1 MALVNLGFGGDRKIE
16 SGSHIC
22 AVYDN
27 RSQLMDILV
36 PFIACGLDNREL
48 CVVVGDDALMADV
61 RRALSERGMNPDR
74 YVIGEQLL
82 FLTAIDHYYAES
94 RFNVE
99 RLVRAVDDLMEL
111 VISQGFQ
118 SARVAGD
125 NTPVMDHIVQSLG
138 DWVQYEARLN
148 VGLRGK
154 SVVALCIYNQRR
166 TPGQVM
172 TTMLKTHPLVVM
184 DGVIHEN
191 PFYQEP
197 DQLLGG
203 LPAPGEIT

>member
-1 MALVNLGFGGDRKIE
+1 MTMLNLGFAGDRKIE

-22 AVYDN
+22 VVYDN
-27 RSQLMDILV
+27 RDQLMEVLV
-36 PFIACGLDNREL
+36 PFITCGLDNREL
-48 CVVVGDDALMADV
+48 CVVVGDDALMEQV
-61 RRALSERGMNPDR
+61 RRALNQRGMNPDR
-74 YVIGEQLL
+74 YVIGGQLL
-82 FLTAIDHYYAES
+82 FLTAVEHYYAES
-94 RFNVE
+94 RFNVQ
-99 RLVRAVDDLMEL
+99 RLIRAVDDLMQL
-111 VISQGFQ
+111 VASQGFQ
-118 SARVAGD
+118 GARVAGD
-125 NTPVMDHIVQSLG
+125 NTPVMDHVIESLG

-154 SVVALCIYNQRR
+154 PVVALCLYDQRR

-184 DGVIHEN
+184 DGILHEN

-203 LPAPGEIT
+203 LPGPGEIT